1 MITRYRRKR
10 KYLLLILMFGVLT
23 MSIGFSAFSSELVIA
38 SSASVKPDS
47 SAFRVVFSSSGTQ
60 LLTNKVNGT
69 ATGDAKA
76 GSATIENG
84 GDTPRISDLTA
95 TFSGSGETVKYEF
108 YVYNSG
114 AYVAYLRDIT
124 FKNVSGKSS
133 SKVCSAIDAGSSSN
147 ELIDEACNAINI
159 SVDVG
164 STVSVM
170 SSTSGISNRSLNKGV
185 FEKVVVTISYSDSGT
200 RADEDFK
207 VEFGDIGLTYST
219 VDYQER
225 RVIYFSVTDVNDA
238 DMYFQAE
245 EGMTWGEW
253 INSDYNSSGFYLD
266 EICGVEYVV
275 YNGDYFE
282 GLTNSNDVIMEYDLY
297 SLMNG
302 IVPNPFAC

>member
-10 KYLLLILMFGVLT
+10 KYLLFILMLGVLT

-60 LLTNKVNGT
+60 LLTNKITGT

-95 TFSGSGETVKYEF
+95 TFSGPGETVKYEF

-133 SKVCSAIDAGSSSN
+133 SKVCSAIDIGSSSN
-147 ELIDEACNAINI
+147 ELIDDACNAINI
-159 SVDVG
+159 SIDVG

-170 SSTSGISNRSLNKGV
+170 SSTNGISNRSLNKGV
-185 FEKVVVTISYSDSGT
+185 FEKVVVTISYSSSGT
-200 RADEDFK
+200 RADDDFK

-219 VDYQER
+219 VD
-225 RVIYFSVTDVNDA
+225 SDVNELISFTVDSEYSSDGVWNLSA
-238 DMYFQAE
+238 KA
-245 EGMTWGEW
+245 GMTWAEW
-253 INSDYNSSGFYLD
+253 LDSEYNIASFSVDG
-266 EICGVEYVV
+266 CGYPQNAVGHSIDSVSLNDLIVDGAV
-275 YNGDYFE
+275 YT
-282 GLTNSNDVIMEYDLY
+282 LL
-297 SLMNG
+297 L
-302 IVPNPFAC
+302 ACPG

>member
-10 KYLLLILMFGVLT
+10 KYLLLILMLGVLT

-95 TFSGSGETVKYEF
+95 TFSGPGETVKYEF

-185 FEKVVVTISYSDSGT
+185 FEKVIVTISYSSSGT
-200 RADEDFK
+200 RADGDFI

-219 VDYQER
+219 VDSSNL
-225 RVIYFSVTDVNDA
+225 ITFSINGIN
-238 DMYFQAE
+238 YQAE
-245 EGMTWGEW
+245 VGMTWGEFVDSSYNIDNTIVLDGCGSPS
-253 INSDYNSSGFYLD
+253 INGLGISSAGTALDIIEPGKDYTAED
-266 EICGVEYVV
+266 I
-275 YNGDYFE
+275 
-282 GLTNSNDVIMEYDLY
+282 
-297 SLMNG
+297 
-302 IVPNPFAC
+302 ACPE